1 METAERTNA
10 LGIAN
15 SSARVLPVDTV
26 VLSRTASVGF
36 VTILGREMAT
46 SQDFVNWICGDHL
59 EPRFLLHALRA
70 SREYLVS
77 NASGAVHKTLYMP
90 AVKDFHLCLPEKPEQ
105 RRIAAALDEALAA
118 QQTLSEASRREL
130 AAIEAL
136 PAAILRE
143 VFTDAA

>member
-1 METAERTNA
+1 
-10 LGIAN
+10 
-15 SSARVLPVDTV
+15 
-26 VLSRTASVGF
+26 
-36 VTILGREMAT
+36 MAT
-46 SQDFVNWICGDHL
+46 SQHFVNWIAGQELD
-59 EPRFLLHALRA
+59 PRYLLHAFRA
-70 SREYLVS
+70 SRDYLTS
-77 NASGAVHKTLYMP
+77 QASGAIHQTLYMP